1 MSDCLTCASLH
12 VGFLVLG
19 DLFELLSVFFLFLLE
34 LFERALEDAATFVQR
49 VHDFLAVVLSDG
61 VDGAKNEDLPF
72 EIGRERVRQTVGRS
86 HLAVG
91 RECAEIGR
99 GDARRQFDVG
109 FLADGLAK
117 SGAETL
123 FSLLVGE
130 DAVGDGRGGEWP
142 SVGQRRK
149 IDAFEVHRWVSESR
163 DGSGKATSV
172 DVLTAELNDDAEEEG
187 EGDGEDEERAANVR
201 EVSLMRVRK

>member
-1 MSDCLTCASLH
+1 MKQ
-12 VGFLVLG
+12 
-19 DLFELLSVFFLFLLE
+19 EM
-34 LFERALEDAATFVQR
+34 
-49 VHDFLAVVLSDG
+49 
-61 VDGAKNEDLPF
+61 
-72 EIGRERVRQTVGRS
+72 GRS

-99 GDARRQFDVG
+99 GDTRGQFDVC

-123 FSLLVGE
+123 LTLLVGE

-149 IDAFEVHRWVSESR
+149 VDAFEVHRCVSESS
-163 DGSGKATSV
+163 DGVGKARSV
-172 DVLTAELNDDAEEEG
+172 DVLTAELNDDAEE